1 MRTATLRQSGGS
13 VIVSLPKA
21 FLDQLGLKA
30 DTPVDIEVI
39 DDPRAA
45 DVSQDRGG
53 GGNGHDVVHL
63 PTPVDKSGADKN
75 GTDKMGAD
83 KPAAGTAAPGT
94 PRPRLFERISSLS
107 KV

>member
-39 DDPRAA
+39 DDRIVIARRSAGRIGLEARLAQGNFDLPVTAEEEEW
-45 DVSQDRGG
+45 QD
-53 GGNGHDVVHL
+53 
-63 PTPVDKSGADKN
+63 A
-75 GTDKMGAD
+75 
-83 KPAAGTAAPGT
+83 PAVGDEA
-94 PRPRLFERISSLS
+94 I
-107 KV
+107 